1 MSQLGYM
8 FLACGVGA
16 FWVGVFHLYTHAFFK
31 ALLFLG
37 SGSVIHAVGGEQ
49 DMRKMGALKDKIP
62 ITYKTMLVGALAIA
76 GIPGLAGF
84 FSKDEILWKTFSSH
98 HTLLYALGL
107 LTAMLTA
114 FYMFRLIYMTFHG
127 DNRVDPATHVHES
140 PRSMT
145 LPLVVLAAGSILAGW
160 IGTPPVFGPVHDA
173 LPSLEHWLAESVV
186 VEDAAHHSALLEWG
200 LMALSVALALGAIF
214 LATRKFRTARYEG
227 EPMLGLLGPFLHR
240 LFLRKYFVDEIFG
253 IAFVDG
259 AAKGGGRGLARFD
272 LRVIDAAVNW
282 CGRLTRMSS
291 NLTKFLDKW
300 VVDGLVN
307 FVGYGVKFASY
318 PVRMFQT
325 GLVQNYALWLLL
337 GLGMV
342 AAYFFFTVT

>member
-1 MSQLGYM
+1 
-8 FLACGVGA
+8 
-16 FWVGVFHLYTHAFFK
+16 
-31 ALLFLG
+31 
-37 SGSVIHAVGGEQ
+37 
-49 DMRKMGALKDKIP
+49 
-62 ITYKTMLVGALAIA
+62 
-76 GIPGLAGF
+76 
-84 FSKDEILWKTFSSH
+84 
-98 HTLLYALGL
+98 
-107 LTAMLTA
+107 
-114 FYMFRLIYMTFHG
+114 
-127 DNRVDPATHVHES
+127 
-140 PRSMT
+140 
-145 LPLVVLAAGSILAGW
+145 
-160 IGTPPVFGPVHDA
+160 VFGPVHDA

-240 LFLRKYFVDEIFG
+240 LFLRKYFVDEIYG
-253 IAFVDG
+253 LAFVNG